1 MHASTRIRTLGRKIL
16 HMHMEQKFIFFL
28 KALIKVKEHS
38 MKKQK
43 FATPS
48 GSVQGGVTV
57 PATISKPREPPTNS
71 KK

>member
-1 MHASTRIRTLGRKIL
+1 
-16 HMHMEQKFIFFL
+16 MEQNFIFFL
-28 KALIKVKEHS
+28 KALIKSQRYS

-57 PATISKPREPPTNS
+57 PATISKPREPPA
-71 KK
+71 KFQKVE